1 MNNQQFLS
9 LVAGISAGC
18 EQSQEKL
25 FEYMYSE
32 AKIVFKKNNIGKKY
46 SFDDVSEKIIDKI
59 EYLLKFNYEFTK
71 NPIGLVFTSI
81 SNVVRDHHRKHK
93 NNNTSNFSDIDSP
106 KYNEGVEK
114 EGLRFNSENWI
125 KSDDKSD
132 DSLLKKEKLEVLK
145 NGIRTLTLSQRD
157 VMWLLLIERLPQE
170 EVIEMLGI
178 TNQQL
183 YNLTHQGK
191 IKLKSYIKRY
201 YYEL

>member
-1 MNNQQFLS
+1 MNNQEFLK
-9 LVAGISAGC
+9 LVAGMNAGC
-18 EQSQEKL
+18 EKSKDQL

-32 AKIVFKKNNIGKKY
+32 AKIVFKKINIGKKY

-59 EYLLKFNYEFTK
+59 EYLLKFNYESTK
-71 NPIGLVFTSI
+71 NPVGLVYTSL

-93 NNNTSNFSDIDSP
+93 NYNTTNFSDIDSP

-114 EGLRFNSENWI
+114 DGLRFNSENWI

-157 VMWLLLIERLPQE
+157 VMWLLLIERLTQE
-170 EVIEMLGI
+170 EVITVLKI

-183 YNLTHQGK
+183 YNLKCQGK
-191 IKLKSYIKRY
+191 IKLEKFIKKHGYRM
-201 YYEL
+201 